1 MDTTEG
7 GSLVEDNRS
16 SGVGERQGSQPRMQ
30 GATQTLLPFPGVAQ
44 PLERPNFT
52 GLGVFSQETTCRSRY
67 ENWMQGNEARPFF
80 LQHKKKLVVLRESRS
95 MKKRQW
101 HKLGG
106 RKQESPANQLEQS
119 RTEPKEPIR
128 HA

>member
-1 MDTTEG
+1 MHARCNTNIATIPG
-7 GSLVEDNRS
+7 RSAAFGTPKFHRTRSFRSKKRLVNQ
-16 SGVGERQGSQPRMQ
+16 GVGAVRFVP
-30 GATQTLLPFPGVAQ
+30 
-44 PLERPNFT
+44 
-52 GLGVFSQETTCRSRY
+52 RY

-106 RKQESPANQLEQS
+106 REQESPANQLERS
-119 RTEPKEPIR
+119 RNC
-128 HA
+128 HLD